1 MNTVEPQNHN
11 NNINQN
17 SQDAVV
23 EQQQELTLND
33 IMPTLIRMTPSIEGI
48 EKRMEKLDIV
58 QQKVDNLATRIES
71 MEKKFIEIE
80 KSQDFQA
87 ETLDTQGS
95 HIAKILAENK
105 NLKKENTLINR
116 TLNDLHE
123 ELEIEKVKRN
133 QLEQYGRRE
142 MLEISGI
149 LVAQDENCSDIM
161 YKLCQITSTNIK
173 KSKIEVSHRTENGD
187 IIAKFK
193 DRPSHDALFANKY
206 NLKEKSTKDLGFSSE
221 NSIFINESLSFDT
234 KKFLFDVRNKCRTL
248 GYSRIITDN
257 GTIKVKTISIE
268 GVSKWVKIITRKDMD
283 KLT

>member
-11 NNINQN
+11 NNMNQN

-33 IMPTLIRMTPSIEGI
+33 IMAILTSMTPSIEGI

-71 MEKKFIEIE
+71 MRKEFIEIE

-116 TLNDLHE
+116 KLNDLH
-123 ELEIEKVKRN
+123 
-133 QLEQYGRRE
+133 
-142 MLEISGI
+142 
-149 LVAQDENCSDIM
+149 
-161 YKLCQITSTNIK
+161 
-173 KSKIEVSHRTENGD
+173 
-187 IIAKFK
+187 
-193 DRPSHDALFANKY
+193 
-206 NLKEKSTKDLGFSSE
+206 
-221 NSIFINESLSFDT
+221 
-234 KKFLFDVRNKCRTL
+234 VRN
-248 GYSRIITDN
+248 
-257 GTIKVKTISIE
+257 
-268 GVSKWVKIITRKDMD
+268 RKG
-283 KLT
+283 